1 MHEVLLSLEI
11 AGACAVALIVVL
23 LLVVLRRRRLMGR
36 LGTFDCSVR
45 RARRGRRRWALGVA
59 QYETDR
65 LDWYRTFSLSPR
77 PSCSFARQALAVTT
91 FREPEGTETGAV
103 QPGAVVVE
111 CRLDGE
117 DIDLAMGEDAY
128 TGFAS
133 WLESAPPGQGVNVA

>member
-11 AGACAVALIVVL
+11 AGACAVAL
-23 LLVVLRRRRLMGR
+23 LVVLVLVVVRRRRLLGR
-36 LGTFDCSVR
+36 LGTFDCSIR
-45 RARRGRRRWALGVA
+45 QARRRGRRWALGVA

-77 PSCSFARQALAVTT
+77 PSCSYARRALAVTV
-91 FREPEGTETGAV
+91 FRDAEGSELVAV
-103 QPGAVVVE
+103 QPGAMIVE

-117 DIDLAMGEDAY
+117 DVELAMGRDAY